1 MSIIKYE
8 ESASEAP
15 AHAPAR
21 QPGRRSRRWWVV
33 GAVVAAVVVALLVVR
48 PGQRQA
54 EPEYLTEPAAVSDLQ
69 DVVEGE
75 AILGLPDG
83 ELVSARA
90 GVGGVV
96 TRTHVEV
103 GDSVEALA
111 PVVDV
116 NGTTLWAVTGAD
128 PVYRDLREGSSG
140 QDVRTVEESLSSA
153 GYDPGEVD
161 DTFSED
167 TRRAVEEWQE
177 AEDLPVT
184 GEVKVGNLVW
194 VQPASMVLEAPPAV
208 GSAVQ
213 AGDRLLTAGT
223 DARVARVTLDQ
234 ADAARVS
241 VGDPVSIDVD
251 GLDEPVTG
259 DVTAASDLPT
269 QDGIYEVTVE
279 IDPPEG
285 TKVGMEGTASIVVD
299 VRTDVV
305 TVPTGVLIGT
315 DGGTTSVDVLVDG
328 AVESRSVRVGLIT
341 PTLAEVTS
349 GLAAGELIVLGE
361 ASA

>member
-8 ESASEAP
+8 EPATEVP

-21 QPGRRSRRWWVV
+21 QPGWRRRRWWVV
-33 GAVVAAVVVALLVVR
+33 GTVVAAVVVAVLVVR

-75 AILGLPDG
+75 ATIGLPDG
-83 ELVSARA
+83 ELVAARA

-96 TRTHVEV
+96 TTTHVET

-116 NGTTLWAVTGAD
+116 NGTTVWAVTGTD
-128 PVYRDLREGSSG
+128 PVYRDLREGQTG
-140 QDVRTVEESLSSA
+140 PDVRTVEESLSSA
-153 GYDPGEVD
+153 GYDPGDVD

-184 GEVKVGNLVW
+184 GEVNVASLVW
-194 VQPASMVLEAPPAV
+194 VQPASTVLQAPPAV
-208 GSAVQ
+208 GTGVQ
-213 AGDRLLTAGT
+213 AGDSLLTAGT
-223 DARVARVTLDQ
+223 DARVARVSLDQ
-234 ADAARVS
+234 ADVARVS
-241 VGDPVSIDVD
+241 VGDPVSIAVD
-251 GLDEPVTG
+251 GIDEPVTG
-259 DVTAASDLPT
+259 DVTATSELPT
-269 QDGIYEVTVE
+269 QDGSYEVTVE
-279 IDPPEG
+279 IDTPEG

-299 VRTDVV
+299 VRMDVV
-305 TVPTGVLIGT
+305 TVPTGALVST
-315 DGGTTSVDVLVDG
+315 DGGTSVDVLVDG
-328 AVESRSVRVGLIT
+328 EVESRAVGVGLIT

-349 GLAAGELIVLGE
+349 GVAAGDQVVLGE
-361 ASA
+361 ASP

>member
-8 ESASEAP
+8 EPATEVPSHAATPEA
-15 AHAPAR
+15 
-21 QPGRRSRRWWVV
+21 GRRSRWWWVV
-33 GAVVAAVVVALLVVR
+33 GAVVAAVVVAVLVAR

-69 DVVEGE
+69 EVVEGE
-75 AILGLPDG
+75 ATIGLPDG
-83 ELVSARA
+83 ELVAARA

-96 TRTHVEV
+96 TTTHVGV

-128 PVYRDLREGSSG
+128 PIYRDLREGSSG
-140 QDVRTVEESLSSA
+140 EDVRTLEVSLSSA

-161 DTFSED
+161 DTFNED

-184 GEVKVGNLVW
+184 GDIQVGSLVW
-194 VQPASMVLEAPPAV
+194 VRPASTVLEAPPAV

-223 DARVARVTLDQ
+223 QARVARVALDQ

-241 VGDPVSIDVD
+241 MGDPVSIDVD
-251 GLDEPVTG
+251 GVDEPVTG
-259 DVTAASDLPT
+259 EVVAAAVLPD
-269 QDGIYEVTVE
+269 QDGTYEVTVD
-279 IDPPEG
+279 IDSPEG
-285 TKVGMEGTASIVVD
+285 SKVGMEGAASIVVD
-299 VRTDVV
+299 VRADVV
-305 TVPTGVLIGT
+305 TVPTGVLVST
-315 DGGTTSVDVLVDG
+315 DGRITSVDVLVDG
-328 AVESRSVRVGLIT
+328 EVESRSVTVGLIT

-349 GLAAGELIVLGE
+349 GVVAGDLVVLGE
-361 ASA
+361 TSP

>member
-8 ESASEAP
+8 ESPSETP

-21 QPGRRSRRWWVV
+21 EPRRRSRRWWVV
-33 GAVVAAVVVALLVVR
+33 GAVVAAVVVAVLVAR

-75 AILGLPDG
+75 ATIGLPDG
-83 ELVSARA
+83 ELVSARV

-111 PVVDV
+111 PMVDV
-116 NGTTLWAVTGAD
+116 NGTTLWAVTGTD
-128 PVYRDLREGSSG
+128 PVYRDLREGQTG
-140 QDVRTVEESLSSA
+140 PDVRTVAESLSSA

-184 GEVKVGNLVW
+184 GEVQVGSLVW

-234 ADAARVS
+234 ADAARVL

-259 DVTAASDLPT
+259 DVTAASELPT

-305 TVPTGVLIGT
+305 TVPTGVLVGT

-349 GLAAGELIVLGE
+349 GVAAGELIVLGE
-361 ASA
+361 ASP